1 VRPLRWPLKAVEH
14 SPGQGRYSPLTAI
27 AEDHF
32 HDRKSRRVTPAKLTK
47 AMSAFANADGGE
59 LLVGIENDGAWD
71 GFGKIEDCNGHFQAM
86 EMLFPCGSEF
96 NYEFLR
102 LLSCASPVG
111 SRRSTPTRWNLG
123 RRQGSA
129 FRQLP

>member
-1 VRPLRWPLKAVEH
+1 MELAV
-14 SPGQGRYSPLTAI
+14 LTGEQIATVCAI

-71 GFGKIEDCNGHFQAM
+71 GFGKIEDCNGHLRAM
-86 EMLFPCGSEF
+86 EMLFPYGSEF
-96 NYEFLR
+96 N
-102 LLSCASPVG
+102 
-111 SRRSTPTRWNLG
+111 STDGTH
-123 RRQGSA
+123 
-129 FRQLP
+129 